1 MKNYVYFLG
10 CITPNRYP
18 GIEVATKKSLSEF
31 DINLLDFKGASCCP
45 APGVFGSFDLWTWLV
60 VAARNIAIAEEMN
73 SDITTTCNGCY
84 ATLQE
89 ANHLLKHNANLK
101 SQVNELLSKVGKRY
115 QGSLNVKH
123 AIEVIS
129 DDIGLEQIGKKV
141 TRPLK
146 GLKVAVHYGCH
157 FLKPSE
163 TRMHGSAERPRV
175 LDDLVKALGAES
187 VEYRDKP
194 MCCGAGGGVRSA
206 NLEIALDMTAEKIDN
221 MLDAGADCLMTPCAF
236 CHLQFDRGQAEL
248 NEKYGRKYQL
258 PVVFMTQL
266 LGLALGMDAR
276 ALGLYDNSISS
287 ESLLNKVP

>member
-1 MKNYVYFLG
+1 LQNYAYYLG

-31 DINLLDFKGASCCP
+31 DINLLDVKGASCCP

-60 VAARNIAIAEEMN
+60 VAARNIVIAEEMKA
-73 SDITTTCNGCY
+73 DIMTTCNGCY

-89 ANHLLKHNANLK
+89 ANHLLKHDANLRNR
-101 SQVNELLSKVGKRY
+101 VNESLAKVGRQY
-115 QGSLNVKH
+115 QGSLSVKH

-129 DDIGLEQIGKKV
+129 EEVGFERIEKKI

-146 GLKVAVHYGCH
+146 GLKIAVHYGCH

-163 TRMHGSAERPRV
+163 TRMHGSVERPTV
-175 LDDLVKALGAES
+175 LDDFVRSLGAKS
-187 VEYRDKP
+187 IDYKDKP
-194 MCCGAGGGVRSA
+194 MCCGAGGGVRAA

-221 MLDAGADCLMTPCAF
+221 MVDAGADCLMTPCAF
-236 CHLQFDRGQAEL
+236 CHLQFDRGQVEL
-248 NEKYGRKYQL
+248 NEKYERKYQL

-266 LGLALGMDAR
+266 MGIALGMDAR
-276 ALGLYDNSISS
+276 ELGLCDNAIST
-287 ESLLNKVP
+287 ESLLKKIP

>member
-1 MKNYVYFLG
+1 LQNYAYYLG

-31 DINLLDFKGASCCP
+31 DINLLDVKGASCCP

-60 VAARNIAIAEEMN
+60 VAARNIVIAEEMKA
-73 SDITTTCNGCY
+73 DIMTTCNGCY

-89 ANHLLKHNANLK
+89 ANHLLKHDANLRNR
-101 SQVNELLSKVGKRY
+101 VNESLAKVGRQY
-115 QGSLNVKH
+115 QGSLSVKH

-129 DDIGLEQIGKKV
+129 EEVGFERIEKKI

-146 GLKVAVHYGCH
+146 GLKIAVHYGCH

-163 TRMHGSAERPRV
+163 TRMHGSVERPTV
-175 LDDLVKALGAES
+175 LDDFVKSLGAKS
-187 VEYRDKP
+187 VDYKDKP
-194 MCCGAGGGVRSA
+194 MCCGAGGGVRAA

-221 MLDAGADCLMTPCAF
+221 MVDAGADCLMTPCAF
-236 CHLQFDRGQAEL
+236 CHLQFDRGQVEL
-248 NEKYGRKYQL
+248 NEKYERRYQL

-266 LGLALGMDAR
+266 MGIALGMDAQE
-276 ALGLYDNSISS
+276 LGLYDNAIST
-287 ESLLNKVP
+287 EGLLKKIP

>member
-1 MKNYVYFLG
+1 LQNYAYYLG

-18 GIEVATKKSLSEF
+18 GIEAATRKSLCEF
-31 DINLLDFKGASCCP
+31 DINLLDVKGASCCP

-60 VAARNIAIAEEMN
+60 VAARNIVIAEEMKA
-73 SDITTTCNGCY
+73 DIMTTCNGCY

-89 ANHLLKHNANLK
+89 ANHLLKHDANLRNR
-101 SQVNELLSKVGKRY
+101 VNESLAKIGKQY

-129 DDIGLEQIGKKV
+129 EEVGFERIEKKV

-146 GLKVAVHYGCH
+146 GLKIAVHYGCH

-163 TRMHGSAERPRV
+163 TRMHGSVERPTV
-175 LDDLVKALGAES
+175 LDDFVRSLGARS
-187 VEYRDKP
+187 IDYKDKP
-194 MCCGAGGGVRSA
+194 MCCGAGGGVRAA

-221 MLDAGADCLMTPCAF
+221 MVDAGADCLMTPCAF
-236 CHLQFDRGQAEL
+236 CHLQFDRGQVEL

-266 LGLALGMDAR
+266 MGIALGMDAQE
-276 ALGLYDNSISS
+276 LGLYDNAIST
-287 ESLLNKVP
+287 EGLLKKIP